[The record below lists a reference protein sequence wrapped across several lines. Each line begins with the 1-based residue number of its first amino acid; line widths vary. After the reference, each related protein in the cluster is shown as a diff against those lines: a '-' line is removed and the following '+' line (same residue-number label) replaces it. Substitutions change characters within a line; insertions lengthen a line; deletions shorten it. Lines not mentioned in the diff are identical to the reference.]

1 MFLKDLLWRQLN
13 SFPILYVTSF
23 FWGTVYQKKFGDLKT
38 YCMFVGYPRSGHS
51 LVGSILD
58 AHPNM
63 VISHE
68 LNALKYLEKGFTRRQ
83 LYYLI
88 LTNSRRFNMVGR
100 AHEGYV
106 YHVPNQWNSKF
117 SKLLVLGD
125 KMGGS
130 EEVLIEENKNHN
142 LLDSR
147 IVYAR
152 SCWSAK
158 SLGKSCKDGCFIGYN
173 VPFIFLVEQE
183 HSATPLK
190 DKTAKTIIEPSNL
203 VVISLIKGNDAQDSV
218 KKSKALS
225 KKTML
230 KLLDMN
236 NEQET
241 SAIITCLW
249 SNMEGLEII
258 GDESMK
264 IEQ

>member
-1 MFLKDLLWRQLN
+1 MKPTILITRSKYDDAMEYLFHYSEEIIKTAEGKNFKVLDLCRPRLTKEN
-13 SFPILYVTSF
+13 FTAMIKTNNPSFVVF
-23 FWGTVYQKKFGDLKT
+23 NAHGTQ
-38 YCMFVGYPRSGHS
+38 SQ
-51 LVGSILD
+51 I
-58 AHPNM
+58 
-63 VISHE
+63 
-68 LNALKYLEKGFTRRQ
+68 
-83 LYYLI
+83 
-88 LTNSRRFNMVGR
+88 
-100 AHEGYV
+100 
-106 YHVPNQWNSKF
+106 
-117 SKLLVLGD
+117 LGD

-258 GDESMK
+258 GDENMK